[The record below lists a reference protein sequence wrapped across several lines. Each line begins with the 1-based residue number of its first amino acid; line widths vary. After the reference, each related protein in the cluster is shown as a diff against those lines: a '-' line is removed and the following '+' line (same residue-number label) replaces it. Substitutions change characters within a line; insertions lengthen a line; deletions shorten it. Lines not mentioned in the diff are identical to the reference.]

1 MGWRSR
7 CHNTKYS
14 EKQCFST
21 IIDITLVNRSN
32 YTTSSH
38 LRIMDPLS
46 ALSVAA
52 SVVQFVDF
60 GRKIVSKTNEI
71 HNSSKGESIDNA
83 LTEAT
88 AKRLTILAK
97 DLESS
102 LQLEGHQD
110 LPSDKTLYNI
120 CVSCI
125 ILGNQLT
132 ARFDKLRVHSDAKHR
147 AWKSFRQAL
156 KSVWSKGRSMLFR
169 DNWQIIGKS

>member
-1 MGWRSR
+1 
-7 CHNTKYS
+7 
-14 EKQCFST
+14 
-21 IIDITLVNRSN
+21 
-32 YTTSSH
+32 
-38 LRIMDPLS
+38 MDPLS
-46 ALSVAA
+46 ALSIAA

-60 GRKIVSKTNEI
+60 GLKIVSKTKEI
-71 HNSSKGESIDNA
+71 YNSSKGESIDDA

-110 LPSDKTLYNI
+110 LPSDKALYNI

-132 ARFDKLRVHSDAKHR
+132 ARFDKLRIRNDSKHR

-156 KSVWSKGRSMLFR
+156 KSVWCKGEIDAISRQLADHRKELDSHILFSLRCVTLFPHRSDRMQYSL
-169 DNWQIIGKS
+169 IK